1 VAIQDA
7 SGSTLTGATD
17 TVTIALGT
25 NPGAATLLGT
35 KTVKAVNGVAVFDAL
50 SVQKAGTGYTLTS
63 ASGPLTGATSAPFSI
78 VAAPSSQ
85 LQFRTQPSNTT
96 AGAPFSPSIE
106 VTITDAFGNTVTT
119 ATDQVS
125 LVLGLNPGGATL
137 LGTPTVTAV
146 AGVARFSNLV
156 IQKAASGYA
165 MTASAGSLLI
175 ATSTPFSIV
184 AAAAAQLL
192 FSVQPTDGQG
202 NIVMPPVA
210 VTIRD
215 AFGNFATDSVT
226 LTIGA
231 NPWGGVG
238 TTPGTLSGTTRRGPV
253 NGMASFGDLRIDK
266 PGAGYTLLA
275 AAGSATG
282 PSAPFHVGL
291 TFSSV
296 AAGGQHTCALTTGG
310 TYCWGWNFLGQL
322 GGATGAIYEDSVP
335 LLVTTKLRFIQ
346 LAGGQ
351 AHNCAVSTS
360 AAMYCWGNND
370 QGQLGDGTTA
380 NRNTP
385 GQVAGSGTAPLT
397 FTAVAGGEHF
407 TCDLTTGAALYCSGN
422 NYSGQL
428 GDGSAGNFR
437 TTPVQVVGSGTAP
450 LLFSTVST
458 HGSVTCG
465 VTMAH
470 AAYCWGFNYQGQLG
484 DGTTTDRHI
493 PTQVTGSGTG
503 PLLFTSVSNGVQ
515 HTCGLTTTGAV
526 YCWGSNSL
534 GQLGDGTTTG
544 HLTPVHVGGS
554 GSAPLIFTSL
564 SAGSSHTCGVTVDNA
579 LYCWGLNGNGELG
592 DGTTTSRSA
601 PVQVV
606 GSGAAPLMFTA
617 VSAGEA
623 FNCGLT
629 IGHAVYCWGYGAD
642 GELGN
647 GRRTNQLTPVLV
659 TQ

>member
-63 ASGPLTGATSAPFSI
+63 TSGPLTGATSAPFSI

-137 LGTPTVTAV
+137 LGTPTVAAV

-253 NGMASFGDLRIDK
+253 NGMASFGDLRILV
-266 PGAGYTLLA
+266 PSRPA
-275 AAGSATG
+275 APTA
-282 PSAPFHVGL
+282 
-291 TFSSV
+291 
-296 AAGGQHTCALTTGG
+296 
-310 TYCWGWNFLGQL
+310 
-322 GGATGAIYEDSVP
+322 
-335 LLVTTKLRFIQ
+335 
-346 LAGGQ
+346 
-351 AHNCAVSTS
+351 
-360 AAMYCWGNND
+360 
-370 QGQLGDGTTA
+370 GDGT
-380 NRNTP
+380 
-385 GQVAGSGTAPLT
+385 
-397 FTAVAGGEHF
+397 F
-407 TCDLTTGAALYCSGN
+407 
-422 NYSGQL
+422 
-428 GDGSAGNFR
+428 SA
-437 TTPVQVVGSGTAP
+437 
-450 LLFSTVST
+450 
-458 HGSVTCG
+458 
-465 VTMAH
+465 
-470 AAYCWGFNYQGQLG
+470 
-484 DGTTTDRHI
+484 
-493 PTQVTGSGTG
+493 
-503 PLLFTSVSNGVQ
+503 
-515 HTCGLTTTGAV
+515 
-526 YCWGSNSL
+526 
-534 GQLGDGTTTG
+534 
-544 HLTPVHVGGS
+544 
-554 GSAPLIFTSL
+554 
-564 SAGSSHTCGVTVDNA
+564 SS
-579 LYCWGLNGNGELG
+579 
-592 DGTTTSRSA
+592 
-601 PVQVV
+601 
-606 GSGAAPLMFTA
+606 AAPRAQFT
-617 VSAGEA
+617 
-623 FNCGLT
+623 
-629 IGHAVYCWGYGAD
+629 
-642 GELGN
+642 
-647 GRRTNQLTPVLV
+647 RTPFRCSLQ
-659 TQ
+659 QS